1 MTNKT
6 EASCTEAVLVKEGK
20 NEFLYLKNV
29 PVFFAQVLEPA
40 KKYQSED
47 LAYQFTVFVD
57 SDTREK
63 LELPVDE
70 DGVAINKELKEVGK
84 DRNKKK
90 QIKYPLES
98 QLKEGKGTAY
108 DIVDGL
114 HGMGLSLNDLTKAGK
129 KSILKVVDA
138 DGKDW
143 DKTKAIGN
151 GSKIHVKC
159 FGYRNQDE
167 QLVVFPNLIVVVEH
181 VPYEGN
187 SGGVVED
194 SVLGVSVDMSSAYED
209 NEATNG
215 LGSNTTAQ
223 SIVDSDNDTSDE
235 VDFEDDIPF

>member
-1 MTNKT
+1 MTNK
-6 EASCTEAVLVKEGK
+6 TEAVLVKEGK

-29 PVFFAQVLEPA
+29 PVFFAQVLEPT

-90 QIKYPLES
+90 QLKYPLES
-98 QLKEGKGTAY
+98 QLKDGKGTAY
-108 DIVDGL
+108 NIVDGM
-114 HGMGLSLNDLTKAGK
+114 HGMGLSLNDITKAGK

-151 GSKIHVKC
+151 GSKVHVKC
-159 FGYRNQDE
+159 FGYRNVDE

-181 VPYEGN
+181 VPYEGG
-187 SGGVVED
+187 SGGIVED
-194 SVLGVSVDMSSAYED
+194 SVLGISVDMSSAYEA
-209 NEATNG
+209 NEVADG
-215 LGSNTTAQ
+215 ATAQ
-223 SIVDSDNDTSDE
+223 SIKDSANDTSDE
-235 VDFEDDIPF
+235 VDFDSSIPF

>member
-1 MTNKT
+1 MTNK
-6 EASCTEAVLVKEGK
+6 TEAVLVKEGK

-29 PVFFAQVLEPA
+29 PVFFAKVLEPA
-40 KKYQSED
+40 EKYQSED

-90 QIKYPLES
+90 QLKYPLES

-108 DIVDGL
+108 DIVDGM

-151 GSKIHVKC
+151 GSKVHVKC
-159 FGYRNQDE
+159 FGYRNVDE

-181 VPYEGN
+181 VPYEGGN
-187 SGGVVED
+187 SGGMVED
-194 SVLGVSVDMSSAYED
+194 SVLGVSVDMSSAYEA
-209 NEATNG
+209 NEAANG
-215 LGSNTTAQ
+215 ATAQ
-223 SIVDSDNDTSDE
+223 SIVDSANDTSDE
-235 VDFEDDIPF
+235 VDFDSEIPF

>member
-1 MTNKT
+1 MTNQIKT
-6 EASCTEAVLVKEGK
+6 EAILTQEGK

-29 PVFFAQVLEPA
+29 PVFFAKVLEVVDNYA
-40 KKYQSED
+40 KDGKE
-47 LAYQFTVFVD
+47 YQFTVFVD

-70 DGVAINKELKEVGK
+70 DGIALNKELKEVGK
-84 DRNKKK
+84 DRDKKK
-90 QIKYPLES
+90 KIKYPLES
-98 QLKEGKGTAY
+98 QLKDGKGTPY
-108 DIVDGL
+108 DSVNGM
-114 HGMGLSLNDLTKAGK
+114 HGMGLSLKEFTKSGK

-143 DKTKAIGN
+143 DKNKAIGN

-167 QLVVFPNLIVVVEH
+167 QLVVFPNLIVVADH

-209 NEATNG
+209 NESAE
-215 LGSNTTAQ
+215 TTSE
-223 SIVDSDNDTSDE
+223 SIANAANEKSDE
-235 VDFEDDIPF
+235 DFAEIPF

>member
-1 MTNKT
+1 MTNK
-6 EASCTEAVLVKEGK
+6 TEAVLVKEGK

-29 PVFFAQVLEPA
+29 PVFFAKVLEVVDNYA
-40 KKYQSED
+40 KDGKEF
-47 LAYQFTVFVD
+47 QFTVFVD

-70 DGVAINKELKEVGK
+70 DGIALNKELKEVGK
-84 DRNKKK
+84 DRKKNK

-98 QLKEGKGTAY
+98 QLKDGKGTPY
-108 DIVDGL
+108 DIVDGMY
-114 HGMGLSLNDLTKAGK
+114 GMGLSLNELTKAGK

-151 GSKIHVKC
+151 GSKLHVKC

-187 SGGVVED
+187 SGSIVED
-194 SVLGVSVDMSSAYED
+194 SVLGVSVDMSSAYET
-209 NEATNG
+209 NEAD
-215 LGSNTTAQ
+215 SHSTAQ
-223 SIVDSDNDTSDE
+223 SIKDSANDTSDG
-235 VDFEDDIPF
+235 VDFDSSIPF

>member
-1 MTNKT
+1 MTNK
-6 EASCTEAVLVKEGK
+6 TEAVLVKEGK

-29 PVFFAQVLEPA
+29 PVFFAQVLEPT

-108 DIVDGL
+108 DLVDGL

-151 GSKIHVKC
+151 GSKVHVKC
-159 FGYRNQDE
+159 FGYRNVDE

-181 VPYEGN
+181 VPDEGG
-187 SGGVVED
+187 SGGIVED
-194 SVLGVSVDMSSAYED
+194 SVLGISVDMSSAYEA
-209 NEATNG
+209 NEVVDG
-215 LGSNTTAQ
+215 LGSNPTAQ
-223 SIVDSDNDTSDE
+223 SIKDSANDTSGE
-235 VDFEDDIPF
+235 VGFDSDTPF

>member
-1 MTNKT
+1 MTNK
-6 EASCTEAVLVKEGK
+6 TEAVLVKEGK

-29 PVFFAQVLEPA
+29 PVFFAQVLEPT

-108 DIVDGL
+108 DLVDGM
-114 HGMGLSLNDLTKAGK
+114 HGMGLSLNDLTKSGK

-151 GSKIHVKC
+151 GSKVHVKC
-159 FGYRNQDE
+159 FGYRNVDE

-181 VPYEGN
+181 VPYEGG
-187 SGGVVED
+187 SGGIVED
-194 SVLGVSVDMSSAYED
+194 SVLGISVDMSSAYEA
-209 NEATNG
+209 NEVADG
-215 LGSNTTAQ
+215 VTAQ
-223 SIVDSDNDTSDE
+223 SIKDSANDTSGE
-235 VDFEDDIPF
+235 VDFDSSIPF

>member
-1 MTNKT
+1 MTNK
-6 EASCTEAVLVKEGK
+6 TEAVLVKEGK

-29 PVFFAQVLEPA
+29 PVFFAQVIEPV

-90 QIKYPLES
+90 QLKYPLES

-108 DIVDGL
+108 DIVDGM

-143 DKTKAIGN
+143 DKNKAIGN
-151 GSKIHVKC
+151 GSKVHVKC
-159 FGYRNQDE
+159 FGYRNVDE

-181 VPYEGN
+181 VPYEGGN
-187 SGGVVED
+187 GGIVQD
-194 SVLGVSVDMSSAYED
+194 DILGVSVDMSSAYED
-209 NEATNG
+209 NKP
-215 LGSNTTAQ
+215 TAQ
-223 SIVDSDNDTSDE
+223 SIVDSANDASGE
-235 VDFEDDIPF
+235 VDFDSEIPF

>member
-1 MTNKT
+1 MTNK
-6 EASCTEAVLVKEGK
+6 TEAVLVKEGK

-29 PVFFAQVLEPA
+29 PVFFAKVLEVVDNYA
-40 KKYQSED
+40 KDGKEF
-47 LAYQFTVFVD
+47 QFTVFVD

-70 DGVAINKELKEVGK
+70 EGIALNKELKEVGK
-84 DRNKKK
+84 DRKKNK

-98 QLKEGKGTAY
+98 QLKDGKGTPY
-108 DIVDGL
+108 DAVSGM
-114 HGMGLSLNDLTKAGK
+114 HGMGLSLNELTKAGK

-151 GSKIHVKC
+151 GSKVHVKC
-159 FGYRNQDE
+159 FGYRNVDE

-187 SGGVVED
+187 SGGMVED
-194 SVLGVSVDMSSAYED
+194 SVLGILVDMSSAYEAND
-209 NEATNG
+209 VEDKA
-215 LGSNTTAQ
+215 TAQ
-223 SIVDSDNDTSDE
+223 SIVDSANDTSDE
-235 VDFEDDIPF
+235 VDFDSSIPF

>member
-1 MTNKT
+1 MTNK
-6 EASCTEAVLVKEGK
+6 TEAVLVKEGK

-29 PVFFAQVLEPA
+29 PVFFAQVLEPT

-90 QIKYPLES
+90 QLKYPLES

-108 DIVDGL
+108 DLVDGM
-114 HGMGLSLNDLTKAGK
+114 HGMGLSLNDITKAGK

-151 GSKIHVKC
+151 GSKVHVKC
-159 FGYRNQDE
+159 FGYRNVDE

-181 VPYEGN
+181 VPYEGG
-187 SGGVVED
+187 SGGIVED
-194 SVLGVSVDMSSAYED
+194 SVLGISVDMSSAYEAI
-209 NEATNG
+209 EP
-215 LGSNTTAQ
+215 TAQ
-223 SIVDSDNDTSDE
+223 SIVDSANDTSDE

>member
-1 MTNKT
+1 MTNK
-6 EASCTEAVLVKEGK
+6 TEAVLVKEGK

-29 PVFFAQVLEPA
+29 PVFFAQVLEPT

-90 QIKYPLES
+90 QLKYPLES

-108 DIVDGL
+108 DIVDGM

-151 GSKIHVKC
+151 GSKVHVKC
-159 FGYRNQDE
+159 FGYRNVDE

-181 VPYEGN
+181 VPYDGGN
-187 SGGVVED
+187 SGGMVED
-194 SVLGVSVDMSSAYED
+194 SVLGVSVDMSSAYEAND
-209 NEATNG
+209 VEDKA
-215 LGSNTTAQ
+215 TAQ
-223 SIVDSDNDTSDE
+223 SIVDSANDTSDE
-235 VDFEDDIPF
+235 ADFEEIPF

>member
-1 MTNKT
+1 MTNK
-6 EASCTEAVLVKEGK
+6 TEAVLVKEGK
-20 NEFLYLKNV
+20 NEFLYLKDV
-29 PVFFAQVLEPA
+29 PVFFAQVLEPT

-90 QIKYPLES
+90 QLKYPLES

-108 DIVDGL
+108 DTVDGM

-143 DKTKAIGN
+143 DKSKAIGN
-151 GSKIHVKC
+151 GSKVHVKC

-194 SVLGVSVDMSSAYED
+194 SVLGVSVDMSSAYEA
-209 NEATNG
+209 NEAANG
-215 LGSNTTAQ
+215 ATAQ
-223 SIVDSDNDTSDE
+223 SIKDSANDTSDE
-235 VDFEDDIPF
+235 VDFSSSIPF

>member
-1 MTNKT
+1 MTNK
-6 EASCTEAVLVKEGK
+6 TEAVLVKEGK

-29 PVFFAQVLEPA
+29 PVFFAKVLEVVDNYA
-40 KKYQSED
+40 KDGKEF
-47 LAYQFTVFVD
+47 QFTVFVD

-70 DGVAINKELKEVGK
+70 DGIALNKELKEVGK
-84 DRNKKK
+84 DRKKNK

-108 DIVDGL
+108 DIVDGM
-114 HGMGLSLNDLTKAGK
+114 HGMGLSLNELTKAGK

-151 GSKIHVKC
+151 GSKVHVKC
-159 FGYRNQDE
+159 FGYRNVDE

-181 VPYEGN
+181 VPYEGGN
-187 SGGVVED
+187 SGGMVED
-194 SVLGVSVDMSSAYED
+194 SVLGVSVDMSSAYEA
-209 NEATNG
+209 NEAANV
-215 LGSNTTAQ
+215 LGSNATAQ
-223 SIVDSDNDTSDE
+223 SIVDSANDTSDE
-235 VDFEDDIPF
+235 VDFDQEIPF

>member
-1 MTNKT
+1 MTNK
-6 EASCTEAVLVKEGK
+6 TEAVLVKEGK

-29 PVFFAQVLEPA
+29 PVFFAQVLEPV

-90 QIKYPLES
+90 QLKYPLES

-108 DIVDGL
+108 DIVEGM

-151 GSKIHVKC
+151 GSKVHVKC
-159 FGYRNQDE
+159 FGYRNVDE

-181 VPYEGN
+181 VPYEGGN
-187 SGGVVED
+187 SGGMVED
-194 SVLGVSVDMSSAYED
+194 SVLGVSVDMSSAYEA
-209 NEATNG
+209 NEAANE
-215 LGSNTTAQ
+215 STAQ
-223 SIVDSDNDTSDE
+223 SIKDSANDTGDE

>member
-1 MTNKT
+1 MTNK
-6 EASCTEAVLVKEGK
+6 TEAVLVKEGK

-29 PVFFAQVLEPA
+29 PVFFAQVLEPT

-70 DGVAINKELKEVGK
+70 DGAAINKELKEVGK

-90 QIKYPLES
+90 QLKYPLES

-108 DIVDGL
+108 DIVDGM

-143 DKTKAIGN
+143 DKNKAIGN
-151 GSKIHVKC
+151 GSKVHVKC
-159 FGYRNQDE
+159 FGYRNVDE

-181 VPYEGN
+181 VPYEGGN
-187 SGGVVED
+187 SGGMVED
-194 SVLGVSVDMSSAYED
+194 SVLGVSVDMSSAYEA
-209 NEATNG
+209 NEAANV

-223 SIVDSDNDTSDE
+223 SIVDSANDTSDE
-235 VDFEDDIPF
+235 VDFDSSIPF

>member
-1 MTNKT
+1 MTNK
-6 EASCTEAVLVKEGK
+6 TEAVLVKEGK

-29 PVFFAQVLEPA
+29 PVFFAQVLEPT

-90 QIKYPLES
+90 QLKYPLES
-98 QLKEGKGTAY
+98 QLKDGKGTAY
-108 DIVDGL
+108 NIVDGM
-114 HGMGLSLNDLTKAGK
+114 HGMGLSLNDITKAGK

-151 GSKIHVKC
+151 GSKVHVKC
-159 FGYRNQDE
+159 FGYRNVDE

-181 VPYEGN
+181 VPYEGG
-187 SGGVVED
+187 SGGIVED
-194 SVLGVSVDMSSAYED
+194 SVLGISVDMSSAYEV
-209 NEATNG
+209 NEVADG
-215 LGSNTTAQ
+215 ATAQ
-223 SIVDSDNDTSDE
+223 SIKDSANDTSDE
-235 VDFEDDIPF
+235 VDFDSEIPF

>member
-1 MTNKT
+1 MTNK
-6 EASCTEAVLVKEGK
+6 TEAVLVKEGK

-29 PVFFAQVLEPA
+29 PVFFAQVLEPT

-90 QIKYPLES
+90 QLKYPLES

-108 DIVDGL
+108 DIVDGM

-143 DKTKAIGN
+143 DKSKAIGN
-151 GSKIHVKC
+151 GSKVHVKC
-159 FGYRNQDE
+159 FGYRNVDE

-181 VPYEGN
+181 VPYEGGN
-187 SGGVVED
+187 GGGMVED
-194 SVLGVSVDMSSAYED
+194 SVLGVSVDMSSAYEA
-209 NEATNG
+209 NEAANG
-215 LGSNTTAQ
+215 LGSNATAQ
-223 SIVDSDNDTSDE
+223 SIVDSANDTSDE
-235 VDFEDDIPF
+235 VDFDSSIPF

>member
-1 MTNKT
+1 MTNK
-6 EASCTEAVLVKEGK
+6 TEAVLVKEGK

-29 PVFFAQVLEPA
+29 PVFFAQVIEPV

-90 QIKYPLES
+90 QLKYPLES

-108 DIVDGL
+108 DIVDGM

-151 GSKIHVKC
+151 GSKVHVKC
-159 FGYRNQDE
+159 FGYRNVDE

-181 VPYEGN
+181 VPYEGS
-187 SGGVVED
+187 SGGIVQD
-194 SVLGVSVDMSSAYED
+194 DILGVSVDMSSAYEA
-209 NEATNG
+209 NEAANV
-215 LGSNTTAQ
+215 TTAQ
-223 SIVDSDNDTSDE
+223 SIVDSANDTSGE
-235 VDFEDDIPF
+235 VDFDSEIPF

>member
-1 MTNKT
+1 MTNK
-6 EASCTEAVLVKEGK
+6 TEAVLVKEGK

-29 PVFFAQVLEPA
+29 PVFFAQVLEPV

-90 QIKYPLES
+90 QLKYPLES

-108 DIVDGL
+108 DIVDGM

-143 DKTKAIGN
+143 DKSKAIGN
-151 GSKIHVKC
+151 GSKVHVKC
-159 FGYRNQDE
+159 FGYRNVDE

-181 VPYEGN
+181 VPYEGGN
-187 SGGVVED
+187 SGGMVED
-194 SVLGVSVDMSSAYED
+194 NVLGVTVDMSSAYEANYVED
-209 NEATNG
+209 KA
-215 LGSNTTAQ
+215 TAQ
-223 SIVDSDNDTSDE
+223 SIVDSANDTSDE
-235 VDFEDDIPF
+235 VDFDSEIPF

>member
-1 MTNKT
+1 MTNK
-6 EASCTEAVLVKEGK
+6 TEAVLVKEGK

-29 PVFFAQVLEPA
+29 PVFFAQVLEPT

-47 LAYQFTVFVD
+47 LAYQLTVFVD

-108 DIVDGL
+108 DLVDGL

-151 GSKIHVKC
+151 GSKVHVKC
-159 FGYRNQDE
+159 FGYRNVDE

-181 VPYEGN
+181 VPYEGG
-187 SGGVVED
+187 SGGIVED
-194 SVLGVSVDMSSAYED
+194 SVLGISVDMSSAYED
-209 NEATNG
+209 NEVA
-215 LGSNTTAQ
+215 AQ
-223 SIVDSDNDTSDE
+223 SIKDSANDTSGE
-235 VDFEDDIPF
+235 VDFEESIPF

>member
-1 MTNKT
+1 MTIKT
-6 EASCTEAVLVKEGK
+6 EAILVKEG
-20 NEFLYLKNV
+20 NGESLYLKNV

-57 SDTREK
+57 TETREK

-98 QLKEGKGTAY
+98 QLKDGNGTAY
-108 DIVDGL
+108 DMVDGL
-114 HGMGLSLNDLTKAGK
+114 HGMGLSLNELTKKGNKA
-129 KSILKVVDA
+129 ILKVVDA
-138 DGKDW
+138 EGKDW
-143 DKTKAIGN
+143 DKSKAIGN
-151 GSKIHVKC
+151 GSKVHVKC
-159 FGYRNQDE
+159 FGYRNQDD

-187 SGGVVED
+187 AGGIVED
-194 SVLGVSVDMSSAYED
+194 SILGVTVDMSTSYED
-209 NEATNG
+209 TSSGSTAEDVVNATNEEVVG
-215 LGSNTTAQ
+215 FDEDY
-223 SIVDSDNDTSDE
+223 DSE
-235 VDFEDDIPF
+235 IPF

>member
-1 MTNKT
+1 MTNK
-6 EASCTEAVLVKEGK
+6 TEAVLVKEGK

-29 PVFFAQVLEPA
+29 PVFFAQVLEPT

-90 QIKYPLES
+90 QLKYPLVS

-108 DIVDGL
+108 DIVDGM

-151 GSKIHVKC
+151 GSKVHVKC

-181 VPYEGN
+181 VPYEGGN
-187 SGGVVED
+187 SGGMVED
-194 SVLGVSVDMSSAYED
+194 SVLGVSVDMSSAYEA
-209 NEATNG
+209 NEAANG
-215 LGSNTTAQ
+215 LGSNPTAQ
-223 SIVDSDNDTSDE
+223 SIVDSANDTSDE
-235 VDFEDDIPF
+235 VDFDSSIPF

>member
-1 MTNKT
+1 MTNK
-6 EASCTEAVLVKEGK
+6 TEAVLVKEGK

-29 PVFFAQVLEPA
+29 PVFFAQVLEPT

-90 QIKYPLES
+90 QLKYPLES

-108 DIVDGL
+108 DLVDGM

-151 GSKIHVKC
+151 GSKVHVKC
-159 FGYRNQDE
+159 FGYRNVDE

-181 VPYEGN
+181 VPYEGG
-187 SGGVVED
+187 SGGIVED
-194 SVLGVSVDMSSAYED
+194 SVLGISVDMSSAYEA
-209 NEATNG
+209 NEVADVA
-215 LGSNTTAQ
+215 TAQ
-223 SIVDSDNDTSDE
+223 SIKDSANDTSDE
-235 VDFEDDIPF
+235 VDFDSSIPF

>member
-1 MTNKT
+1 MTNK
-6 EASCTEAVLVKEGK
+6 TEAVLVKEGK

-29 PVFFAQVLEPA
+29 PVFFAQVLEPT

-90 QIKYPLES
+90 QLKYPLES

-108 DIVDGL
+108 NIVDGM
-114 HGMGLSLNDLTKAGK
+114 HGMGLSLNDITKAGK

-151 GSKIHVKC
+151 GSKVHVKC
-159 FGYRNQDE
+159 FGYRNVDE

-181 VPYEGN
+181 VPYEGG
-187 SGGVVED
+187 SGGIVED
-194 SVLGVSVDMSSAYED
+194 SVLGISVDMSSAYEA
-209 NEATNG
+209 NEP
-215 LGSNTTAQ
+215 TAQ
-223 SIVDSDNDTSDE
+223 SIVDSANDTSDE
-235 VDFEDDIPF
+235 VDFDSSIPF

>member
-1 MTNKT
+1 MTNK
-6 EASCTEAVLVKEGK
+6 TEAVLVKEGK

-29 PVFFAQVLEPA
+29 PVFFAKVLEPTE
-40 KKYQSED
+40 KYQSED

-57 SDTREK
+57 NDTREK

-98 QLKEGKGTAY
+98 QLKDGKGTAY
-108 DIVDGL
+108 DIVDGM
-114 HGMGLSLNDLTKAGK
+114 HGMGLSLNAITKQGK

-143 DKTKAIGN
+143 DKSKAIGN
-151 GSKIHVKC
+151 GSKLHVKC
-159 FGYRNQDE
+159 FGYRNVDE

-187 SGGVVED
+187 SGGMVED
-194 SVLGVSVDMSSAYED
+194 NVLGVSFDMSSSYED
-209 NEATNG
+209 SDDEDG
-215 LGSNTTAQ
+215 LGSNATAQ
-223 SIVDSDNDTSDE
+223 SIVDSTNDTSDE
-235 VDFEDDIPF
+235 VDFDSSIPF

>member
-1 MTNKT
+1 MANK
-6 EASCTEAVLVKEGK
+6 TEAVLVKEGK

-29 PVFFAQVLEPA
+29 PVFFAQVLEPT

-70 DGVAINKELKEVGK
+70 DGAAINKELKEVGK

-90 QIKYPLES
+90 QLKYPLES

-108 DIVDGL
+108 DIVDGM

-143 DKTKAIGN
+143 DKNKAIGN
-151 GSKIHVKC
+151 GSKLHVKC
-159 FGYRNQDE
+159 FGYRNVDE

-181 VPYEGN
+181 VPYEGGN
-187 SGGVVED
+187 SGGMVED
-194 SVLGVSVDMSSAYED
+194 NVLGVTVDMSSAYEAND
-209 NEATNG
+209 VEDKA
-215 LGSNTTAQ
+215 TAQ
-223 SIVDSDNDTSDE
+223 SIVDSANDTSEE
-235 VDFEDDIPF
+235 VDFDSSIPF